1 MEEAKF
7 NKNGL
12 KERIVD
18 KVSCKDYEP
27 EGVGTVPRI
36 QPVEPWMECLIYRG
50 SYNWEFK
57 NTEERRYGEHYLCT
71 SSAQSLR

>member
-18 KVSCKDYEP
+18 KVSRKDYEP

-36 QPVEPWMECLIYRG
+36 QPVEPWMECLIYRELG
-50 SYNWEFK
+50 V
-57 NTEERRYGEHYLCT
+57 
-71 SSAQSLR
+71 